1 MSTLS
6 TRQYVP
12 TIKKTNQN
20 KSRLRNVEHLLT
32 SWRYLLRDYV
42 ELIFSV
48 KIHPKRHTQTI
59 GLSFQIGDKIVIS
72 ESTSDL

>member
-1 MSTLS
+1 
-6 TRQYVP
+6 VH
-12 TIKKTNQN
+12 TIKKKPDQN

-32 SWRYLLRDYV
+32 SGRYLLHGYV

-48 KIHPKRHTQTI
+48 KINPKGHPQTI

-72 ESTSDL
+72 ESTTDL